1 MHRSIWSFYI
11 RPPGNPPIIWTF
23 ENWFV
28 QIPVPFSQ
36 NCVQMPHQV
45 PDLMETT
52 TPCNQIRAT
61 EIVSTLNVL
70 E

>member
-1 MHRSIWSFYI
+1 MRQSIWS
-11 RPPGNPPIIWTF
+11 NPPIIWTF

-28 QIPVPFSQ
+28 QIPFRQ
-36 NCVQMPHQV
+36 NCVQMPYQV